1 MARKPKE
8 NEPTLAQPA
17 TINLSAN
24 EAAEIVQGAV
34 NGMRQQWLQAAVTLS
49 NALKNGQG
57 VGLGSIEDLRRLRE
71 NYEELERARL
81 VLQNIRAP
89 ASPETIATSSDGGAD
104 EDTPVI

>member
-8 NEPTLAQPA
+8 DKPTLAQTE
-17 TINLSAN
+17 TINLSAR
-24 EAAEIVQGAV
+24 EAAELVQGAV
-34 NGMRQQWLQAAVTLS
+34 NGMRQQWLQSAVTLS

-81 VLQNIRAP
+81 VLQNIRP
-89 ASPETIATSSDGGAD
+89 PTNPELETIPSEGGGD
-104 EDTPVI
+104 EDSPVV